1 MGINQN
7 GKASQAPFFKVLY
20 WAQFYLYYTLTT
32 YLRSP
37 ILTHTHVYLF
47 ADDTNAFKS
56 NSPTVTVKTCKDIYK
71 WSEQCLS
78 NYATIQINTR
88 SWELDDW
95 MRNRKLTHWRKVI
108 HTTGPME
115 CVETEKNTYMSY
127 HSHQTI
133 IWTTRVLSDQQGT
146 FNTGDIQEEHW
157 TTWIFTRLN

>member
-56 NSPTVTVKTCKDIYK
+56 NSPTVGLWKRAKTF
-71 WSEQCLS
+71 
-78 NYATIQINTR
+78 IN
-88 SWELDDW
+88 
-95 MRNRKLTHWRKVI
+95 
-108 HTTGPME
+108 GPNN
-115 CVETEKNTYMSY
+115 V
-127 HSHQTI
+127 
-133 IWTTRVLSDQQGT
+133 
-146 FNTGDIQEEHW
+146 
-157 TTWIFTRLN
+157 